1 MTFASLSPSWS
12 KAIRREIGVLALKN
26 VAQFFLIAVTAP
38 EPLAGSPPAAGAED
52 CGVGDPLE
60 VAGVVL
66 PEPPPLLPQAVNAIP
81 VAASKL
87 NATRDDSR
95 KCRRCM
101 ATVCRTIVG
110 SVNHDVADSPEIFRG
125 SGEPFHGS

>member
-1 MTFASLSPSWS
+1 MTFATLPPAGT
-12 KAIRREIGVLALKN
+12 KGFRREVGVLALKN

-87 NATRDDSR
+87 NATRDDTR

-101 ATVCRTIVG
+101 ATVCRRNVG
-110 SVNHDVADSPEIFRG
+110 SVNHDVADSPEFFPG
-125 SGEPFHGS
+125 PGAPFHGS